1 MSSPQPIRL
10 KSPLII
16 GLIGFIAVATIIIPV
31 AALGL
36 RVPWARIGEYLALPE
51 IRDMLLISVAAAF
64 QSMLLALV
72 LGLGLALWV
81 QQLGRGSAVIRLLV
95 YLPLAMPPVV
105 GGLALTAAFG
115 RRGYLAPLLDA
126 LGIHLAFAFPGVV
139 VAQTF
144 VALPFVVVA
153 VDSALRQLDE
163 EILASARSVGLGRWE
178 ILGKITLPSI
188 APALATGTGLA
199 FARSLGEF
207 GTTLTFA
214 GSQPGVTRTMP
225 LGIYLEREVDADGAY
240 VLSALL
246 IGLALLCLTLAGLPV
261 LRRRHYQPRARKLH
275 TMDVDKLRE
284 LTRPAE
290 APAISVQVDGART
303 DFSPRAI
310 TAIVGPNGSGKTT
323 LMGRIAGR
331 LSGGEVTPKG
341 TDIVLLTQR
350 PGLPP
355 RSTALKAVSM
365 VTRDRAR
372 AQELLAAAGLHEL
385 ADVPVPALSGGQAA
399 HVALVRALAARPAV
413 LILDE
418 PLAAVDVKSAE
429 RWRRFLHAAREDR
442 TTLLVTHNALD
453 IANLARDMLVMDSG
467 RVEAHDTTAR
477 LLNAPPS
484 GFVAALAG
492 LNRLEGTVTGIGAS
506 TTEVTCGDIV
516 ILATTEH
523 ATLQPGQKVAVTF
536 DPQAAALNDAA
547 NEDNQWDGRVVAI
560 EAISLGS
567 AQVRVG
573 LGGQEVTVPVDRET
587 ALGIAA
593 GDTVS
598 LSVSKTRVFVHPKA
612 DSYHA

>member
-1 MSSPQPIRL
+1 MSAPQSIRP
-10 KSPLII
+10 KAPLLI
-16 GLIGFIAVATIIIPV
+16 GLIGLIAVATIIVPV

-36 RVPWARIGEYLALPE
+36 RVPWARIGDYLGREE

-81 QQLGRGSAVIRLLV
+81 QQLGRGSTIIRLFV

-105 GGLALTAAFG
+105 GGLALTAALG
-115 RRGYLAPLLDA
+115 RKGYLAPLLDA

-153 VDSALRQLDE
+153 VDSALRQLDQE
-163 EILASARSVGLGRWE
+163 LLASARGVGLGRWE

-188 APALATGTGLA
+188 APAVATGAALA

-246 IGLALLCLTLAGLPV
+246 IGLALVCLALAGLPA
-261 LRRRHYQPRARKLH
+261 LRRRRYQPQARQLH
-275 TMDVDKLRE
+275 SLDVDKLRE
-284 LTRPAE
+284 LTQPMNAQ
-290 APAISVQVDGART
+290 AVSVTVDGERT
-303 DFSPRAI
+303 ALSPRAI
-310 TAIVGPNGSGKTT
+310 TAVVGPNGSGKTT
-323 LMGRIAGR
+323 FMGRIAGR
-331 LSGGEVTPKG
+331 LSGGEVSPDATG
-341 TDIVLLTQR
+341 IVLLTQR

-355 RSTALKAVSM
+355 RSTAQQAVAM
-365 VTRDRAR
+365 VTRDRTR

-385 ADVPVPALSGGQAA
+385 ADVPVTALSGGQAA

-429 RWRRFLHAAREDR
+429 RWRHFLHATREDR

-453 IANLARDMLVMDSG
+453 IANLAQDMLVM
-467 RVEAHDTTAR
+467 EAGQVRAHGATAR
-477 LLNAPPS
+477 LLDAPPT

-492 LNRLEGTVTGIGAS
+492 LNRLEGTVTAIGAA
-506 TTEVTCGDIV
+506 TVEVACGEIT

-523 ATLQPGQKVAVTF
+523 APVQPGQEVAVTF
-536 DPQAAALNDAA
+536 DPHAATIGAVPEACNQWAVRVLAVEATSLAAAQL
-547 NEDNQWDGRVVAI
+547 RVD
-560 EAISLGS
+560 
-567 AQVRVG
+567 
-573 LGGQEVTVPVDRET
+573 LGGYEATVPVDREST
-587 ALGIAA
+587 LGFAV
-593 GDTVS
+593 GSTVS
-598 LSVSKTRVFVHPKA
+598 LAVSKANVFVHPK
-612 DSYHA
+612 

>member
-1 MSSPQPIRL
+1 MSAPQPIRP
-10 KSPLII
+10 KAPLLI
-16 GLIGFIAVATIIIPV
+16 GLIGLIAVATIIVPV

-36 RVPWARIGEYLALPE
+36 RVPWARIGDYLARDE

-64 QSMLLALV
+64 QSMILALV

-81 QQLGRGSAVIRLLV
+81 QQLGRGSAVVRLLV

-115 RRGYLAPLLDA
+115 RKGYLAPLLDA
-126 LGIHLAFAFPGVV
+126 LGIHFAFAFPGVV
-139 VAQTF
+139 MAQTF

-153 VDSALRQLDE
+153 VDSALRQLDQ
-163 EILASARSVGLGRWE
+163 EILASARGVGMGRWE

-188 APALATGTGLA
+188 APALATGAGLA

-246 IGLALLCLTLAGLPV
+246 IGLALACLALAGLPV
-261 LRRRHYQPRARKLH
+261 LRRRSYQPQARRLH
-275 TMDVDKLRE
+275 GMDVDKLRA
-284 LTRPAE
+284 LTRPTDG
-290 APAISVQVDGART
+290 PALSVTVDGVRT
-303 DFSPRAI
+303 EFSPRAI
-310 TAIVGPNGSGKTT
+310 TAVVGPNGSGKTT

-331 LSGGEVTPKG
+331 LSGGEVSPEG
-341 TDIVLLTQR
+341 ADVVLLTQR

-355 RSTALKAVSM
+355 RSTAVQAVAM
-365 VTRDRAR
+365 VTRDKAR

-429 RWRRFLHAAREDR
+429 RWRRFLRAAREDR

-467 RVEAHDTTAR
+467 RVRAHDTTAR

-484 GFVAALAG
+484 DFVAALAG
-492 LNRLEGTVTGIGAS
+492 LNRLEGTVTEIGAS
-506 TTEVTCGDIV
+506 AVEVACGDITV
-516 ILATTEH
+516 LAATER
-523 ATLQPGQKVAVTF
+523 ASLAPGQKVAVTF
-536 DPQAAALNDAA
+536 DPHAATIGAA
-547 NEDNQWDGRVVAI
+547 QETCNQWT
-560 EAISLGS
+560 
-567 AQVRVG
+567 VRVLAVEATSLATMQLRVD
-573 LGGQEVTVPVDRET
+573 LGGQEASVPIDREF
-587 ALGIAA
+587 ALDVGVGNIVSL
-593 GDTVS
+593 TVS
-598 LSVSKTRVFVHPKA
+598 TANVFVHPN
-612 DSYHA
+612 

>member
-1 MSSPQPIRL
+1 MSAPQPVRP
-10 KSPLII
+10 KAPLLV
-16 GLIGFIAVATIIIPV
+16 GLIGLIAVATIIVPV

-36 RVPWARIGEYLALPE
+36 RVPWARIGDYLGREE

-72 LGLGLALWV
+72 MGLGLALWV
-81 QQLGRGSAVIRLLV
+81 QQLGRGSTIIRLLV

-105 GGLALTAAFG
+105 GGLALTAALG
-115 RRGYLAPLLDA
+115 RKGYLSPLLNA

-153 VDSALRQLDE
+153 VDSALRQLDQ
-163 EILASARSVGLGRWE
+163 EILASARGVGLGRWE

-188 APALATGTGLA
+188 APA

-246 IGLALLCLTLAGLPV
+246 IGLALVCLALADLPA
-261 LRRRHYQPRARKLH
+261 LRRRRYQPQARQLH
-275 TMDVDKLRE
+275 SLDVDKLRE
-284 LTRPAE
+284 LTQPTNAQ
-290 APAISVQVDGART
+290 AVSVTVDGVRT
-303 DFSPRAI
+303 ALSPRAI
-310 TAIVGPNGSGKTT
+310 TAVVGPNGSGKTT
-323 LMGRIAGR
+323 FMGRIAGR
-331 LSGGEVTPKG
+331 LSGGEVSPDG
-341 TDIVLLTQR
+341 TGIVLLTQR

-355 RSTALKAVSM
+355 RSTAQQAVAM
-365 VTRDRAR
+365 VTRDRTR

-385 ADVPVPALSGGQAA
+385 ADVPVTALSGGQAA

-429 RWRRFLHAAREDR
+429 RWRHFLHAAREDR

-453 IANLARDMLVMDSG
+453 IANLAQDMLVM
-467 RVEAHDTTAR
+467 EAGQVRAHGATAR
-477 LLNAPPS
+477 LLDAPPT

-492 LNRLEGTVTGIGAS
+492 LNRIEGTVTATDAS
-506 TTEVTCGDIV
+506 TVEVACGEIT
-516 ILATTEH
+516 ILATTEY
-523 ATLQPGQKVAVTF
+523 APVQPGQEVAVTF
-536 DPQAAALNDAA
+536 DPHAVTIGAVPEACNQWAVRVLAVEATSLAAAQL
-547 NEDNQWDGRVVAI
+547 RVD
-560 EAISLGS
+560 
-567 AQVRVG
+567 
-573 LGGQEVTVPVDRET
+573 LGGYEATVPVDRES
-587 ALGIAA
+587 ALGFAV
-593 GDTVS
+593 GSTVS
-598 LSVSKTRVFVHPKA
+598 LAISTANVFVHPK
-612 DSYHA
+612 